1 MSSSRS
7 RAVQIA
13 LALGLLLAVAAFA
26 FVQQMTPLLQL
37 GVGYGARVACACRYL
52 GNRPLNSC
60 TADFEPG
67 MEAIRLTEDRAA
79 KSVTASV
86 PLIASRTARFDPLLG
101 CQPEPLDGAGWT
113 VRHDID
119 TPDR

>member
-7 RAVQIA
+7 RILQMV

-26 FVQQMTPLLQL
+26 YIQQMKPLLQL
-37 GVGYGARVACACRYL
+37 GVGYAARVACGCRHI
-52 GNRPLNSC
+52 GNRPLASC

-67 MEAIRLTEDRAA
+67 MEAIRLKEDQVT
-79 KSVTASV
+79 KSVTAYV

-101 CQPEPLDGAGWT
+101 CQPDPLEGEGWT
-113 VRHDID
+113 VRHDTD
-119 TPDR
+119 MPRR